1 MVAWTSNFTA
11 EPKSYSF
18 GNFHSLFHPPPSVL
32 SSSLFFFSSQI
43 YLHLLPPPNPSSHT
57 YRRVQYVTWQQ
68 QSKCSPAYVLFKART
83 TSFTTS
89 VKCTFSP
96 GLTLHYQL
104 LALMAVWGIQWCNS
118 LKTKHEQPW
127 KGVRAGKQIF
137 FTIWSPHIYPTS
149 STAASP
155 HLHFCPGKVLPSVW
169 KCGLPHLPPPQHS
182 SFSLVKGQGASLT
195 GIGAIWLRAAI
206 IPGIF
211 CQSINITALGRP
223 YAKEISELPRDQP

>member
-43 YLHLLPPPNPSSHT
+43 YLHLLPPPNLSSHT

-68 QSKCSPAYVLFKART
+68 QSKYSPAYVLFKART

-155 HLHFCPGKVLPSVW
+155 HLIYISALARSFPLYGSVVCHTFPHPSTAPFPWWRGKEQVSLASVPF
-169 KCGLPHLPPPQHS
+169 G
-182 SFSLVKGQGASLT
+182 
-195 GIGAIWLRAAI
+195 
-206 IPGIF
+206 
-211 CQSINITALGRP
+211 
-223 YAKEISELPRDQP
+223 

>member
-1 MVAWTSNFTA
+1 MWSQSSNLRKKIEKQTLR
-11 EPKSYSF
+11 
-18 GNFHSLFHPPPSVL
+18 HSLSASPFPALHHSQWHRKHFVHCLWNMPPTKSTR
-32 SSSLFFFSSQI
+32 FS
-43 YLHLLPPPNPSSHT
+43 
-57 YRRVQYVTWQQ
+57 QQ
-68 QSKCSPAYVLFKART
+68 QSKYSPAYVLFKART

-155 HLHFCPGKVLPSVW
+155 HLIYISALAKSFPLYGSVVCHTFPHPSTAPFPWWRGKEQVSV
-169 KCGLPHLPPPQHS
+169 
-182 SFSLVKGQGASLT
+182 ASVPF
-195 GIGAIWLRAAI
+195 G
-206 IPGIF
+206 
-211 CQSINITALGRP
+211 
-223 YAKEISELPRDQP
+223 